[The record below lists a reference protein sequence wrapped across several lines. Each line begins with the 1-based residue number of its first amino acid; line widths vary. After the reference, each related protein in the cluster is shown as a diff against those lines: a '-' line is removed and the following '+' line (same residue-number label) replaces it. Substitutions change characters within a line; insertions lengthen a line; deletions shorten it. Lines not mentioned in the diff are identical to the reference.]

1 MTQSLYPEIK
11 TDDIFTPEAAPLV
24 EQARNACLTSFMGDI
39 QPQGFR
45 QHKHI
50 NLIRRQAIKTARE
63 TVKRLWLLPYI
74 KN

>member
-39 QPQGFR
+39 QTAGLSPA
-45 QHKHI
+45 
-50 NLIRRQAIKTARE
+50 QAYKPNPPASYKNC
-63 TVKRLWLLPYI
+63 KRNSQMIMVITLH
-74 KN
+74 